1 MGNRNLHG
9 FNLRMETVLIRHM
22 PKLNLQP
29 WIVEHATCASNAVH
43 AALDAAALGNLRRS
57 SSAVTALLHLEP
69 GGLAWHV
76 HHSPII
82 ERVTLRLG
90 TKPYGIL

>member
-22 PKLNLQP
+22 PKLDLQP

-43 AALDAAALGNLRRS
+43 AALDAAALSNLHRS
-57 SSAVTALLHLEP
+57 SGALTVLIHLEP
-69 GGLAWHV
+69 GGLGRHV
-76 HHSPII
+76 HLSPII
-82 ERVTLRLG
+82 ERVTLRLRS
-90 TKPYGIL
+90 KPYRAF